1 MYFTRMA
8 LNPARRGTRFLQAS
22 PQAMHAAV
30 LSAFPPDV
38 STQNTEGRVLWR
50 LDRAKHETYLYVVSP
65 ETPDLTHLIEQA
77 GWPTSSTSTWQ
88 TRDYTPMLRQI
99 TTGQHYAFRLVAN
112 PVRQPR
118 EAELGGKRVGH
129 VTATQQQGWLLERAE
144 RSGFRILDA
153 GADSP
158 AVVVSDREV
167 KKFSRGK
174 ATVTLSTARFDGQLE
189 VSDAGLLRKALAGGI
204 GPAKGY
210 GCGLMTL
217 ARV

>member
-30 LSAFPPDV
+30 LSAFPPGV

-50 LDRAKHETYLYVVSP
+50 LDQSKHEIYLYVVSP
-65 ETPDLTHLIEQA
+65 ESPDLTHLIEQA
-77 GWPTSSTSTWQ
+77 GWPTSSTWQ
-88 TRDYTPMLRQI
+88 TRDYAPMLGQI
-99 TTGQHYAFRLVAN
+99 TTGQHYAFRLVGN

-129 VTATQQQGWLLERAE
+129 VTAAQQQGWLLDRAE
-144 RSGFRILDA
+144 QSGFRVLEA
-153 GADSP
+153 AMGMP
-158 AVVVSDREV
+158 ALVVSDRDV
-167 KKFSRGK
+167 KKFSRGS

-189 VSDAGLLRKALAGGI
+189 VSDAGLLRQSLTGGI

>member
-8 LNPARRGTRFLQAS
+8 LNPARRGTRLLRAS
-22 PQAMHAAV
+22 PHAMHAAV
-30 LSAFPPDV
+30 LAGFPPDV
-38 STQNTEGRVLWR
+38 STSTVEGRVLWR
-50 LDRAKHETYLYVVSP
+50 IDQSGHETYLFIVSP
-65 ETPDLTHLIEQA
+65 EPPDLTHLIEQA
-77 GWPTSSTSTWQ
+77 GWPLSSTWQ
-88 TRDYTPMLRQI
+88 TRDYAPLLGQI
-99 TTGQHYAFRLVAN
+99 TIGQHYAFRLVAN

-118 EAELGGKRVGH
+118 DPEFGGRRVGH
-129 VTATQQQGWLLERAE
+129 VTAAQQEQWLLDRAE
-144 RSGFRILDA
+144 RGGFRLRVGVE
-153 GADSP
+153 GAP
-158 AVVVSDREV
+158 ALAVSAREV

-189 VSDAGLLRKALAGGI
+189 VADTALFRQTLTGGL

>member
-30 LSAFPPDV
+30 LSAFPPGV

-50 LDRAKHETYLYVVSP
+50 LDRAKHETFLYLVSP
-65 ETPDLTHLIEQA
+65 ESPDLTHLIEQA
-77 GWPTSSTSTWQ
+77 GWPTSSTWQ
-88 TRDYTPMLRQI
+88 TRDYAPLLGQI
-99 TTGQHYAFRLVAN
+99 TIGQRYAFRLMAN

-118 EAELGGKRVGH
+118 EAELGGRRVGH
-129 VTATQQQGWLLERAE
+129 VTTTQQQGWLLDRAE
-144 RSGFRILDA
+144 RSGFRVLETATDT
-153 GADSP
+153 P
-158 AVVVSDREV
+158 ALVVSDREV
-167 KKFSRGK
+167 KKFSRG
-174 ATVTLSTARFDGQLE
+174 TSTITLSTARFDGQLE
-189 VSDAGLLRKALAGGI
+189 VSDAEFLRQALTGGI

>member
-30 LSAFPPDV
+30 LSAFPPGV

-50 LDRAKHETYLYVVSP
+50 LDQSKHEIYLYVVSP
-65 ETPDLTHLIEQA
+65 ESPDLTHLIEQA
-77 GWPTSSTSTWQ
+77 GWPTSSTWQ
-88 TRDYTPMLRQI
+88 TRDYTPMLGQI

-129 VTATQQQGWLLERAE
+129 VTAAQQQGWLIERAE
-144 RSGFRILDA
+144 RSGFRILEA
-153 GADSP
+153 AMETP
-158 AVVVSDREV
+158 ALVVSDREV
-167 KKFSRGK
+167 KKFSRGST
-174 ATVTLSTARFDGQLE
+174 TVTLSTARFDGQLE
-189 VSDAGLLRKALAGGI
+189 VSDAGLLRQVLTGGI

>member
-8 LNPARRGTRFLQAS
+8 LNPARRGTRFFQAS

-30 LSAFPPDV
+30 LSAFPPGV
-38 STQNTEGRVLWR
+38 VTQSMEGRVLWR
-50 LDRAKHETYLYVVSP
+50 LDRSRHEVFLYMVSP
-65 ETPDLTHLIEQA
+65 EPPDLTHLIEQA
-77 GWPTSSTSTWQ
+77 GWPTSSTWE
-88 TRDYTPMLRQI
+88 TRNYAPMLGQI
-99 TTGQHYAFRLVAN
+99 TAGQRYAFRLVAN

-129 VTATQQQGWLLERAE
+129 VTAAQQQEWLMDRVE
-144 RSGFRILDA
+144 RSGFRILEA
-153 GADSP
+153 AEETP
-158 AVVVSDREV
+158 ALVVSDREV
-167 KKFSRGK
+167 KKFSRGS
-174 ATVTLSTARFDGQLE
+174 ATVTLSTARFDGRLE
-189 VSDAGLLRKALAGGI
+189 VTDAGLLRKALAMGI